1 MMLHNSVRHFPFKK
15 KSLWQRKIKAQYK
28 KNERNEK
35 KRRNVTTDSCVNETM
50 AQRWKKEETSDTREV
65 ISVHAFFDRT
75 ALHKVIKL

>member
-1 MMLHNSVRHFPFKK
+1 MMLYNSVRHFPLKKK

-28 KNERNEK
+28 KMKEM
-35 KRRNVTTDSCVNETM
+35 KRRKVTTDSCVDETM

>member
-1 MMLHNSVRHFPFKK
+1 MMLYNSVRHFPFKK

-35 KRRNVTTDSCVNETM
+35 KRRKVTTDSCVNETM